1 MILQEKIV
9 CMKTKGKF
17 FLVGCGKMG
26 LPILESILK
35 IYSEEQIAVGLST
48 DLRQL
53 KNLGIRPFYVGLS
66 TALAVGIVSLIG
78 VYILILLGTAI
89 T

>member
-1 MILQEKIV
+1 
-9 CMKTKGKF
+9 MKKKYS
-17 FLVGCGKMG
+17 LV
-26 LPILESILK
+26 S
-35 IYSEEQIAVGLST
+35 
-48 DLRQL
+48 
-53 KNLGIRPFYVGLS
+53 LS